1 MGFEYADGS
10 SFRFPTGGSPTSYP
24 NTQPYSH
31 QNVAHLR
38 IPEPEGAS
46 NHEESMESFCSWVP
60 FLSTPRAAT
69 SPRVAT
75 TDVLQPSRRRAQQAW
90 TPSPDGTL
98 CDVSTALLPNHSTV
112 VDSQRS
118 VSDPTHGSH
127 VLKTNGTT
135 EASRRDLPSVPRTF
149 SGPCTLDLAASY
161 HQITDESP
169 VFPSGLSSA
178 QQPAYA
184 PQSFESWYHNHLA
197 AKHVNAPDDDLVEY
211 GIENQVPLVTP
222 SMVRCPQAS
231 QPPKDQNSVESSIV
245 PGLDVSEWAPPYGQR
260 NVDLGPEPQQ
270 NFRLQEGVN
279 RKRGRE
285 VLDPFHV
292 DEDGNIV
299 TEYQD
304 HSPIGFEFNQS
315 PGEFDEGPGIE
326 EHHRSVA
333 LPWNADDLDDLPR
346 SKRRRL
352 GNGHASLV
360 GNTSPKHVHRPSM
373 LNGQQIDPDSLSG
386 SSPRFKLLT
395 FTNLV
400 CRW

>member
-10 SFRFPTGGSPTSYP
+10 SFRFPTGGSPTSYS

-31 QNVAHLR
+31 QVAAHPG
-38 IPEPEGAS
+38 ISEGAS
-46 NHEESMESFCSWVP
+46 NHEESMESLFSWKP
-60 FLSTPRAAT
+60 YLSTPRAAA
-69 SPRVAT
+69 SPRIAT
-75 TDVLQPSRRRAQQAW
+75 ADVLQPSRRRAQQAW
-90 TPSPDGTL
+90 APSPDGTL
-98 CDVSTALLPNHSTV
+98 YDGSTALLPNHSTV

-118 VSDPTHGSH
+118 VSDPTQGSH

-169 VFPSGLSSA
+169 VFPSGLSSTQ
-178 QQPAYA
+178 QQPTHT
-184 PQSFESWYHNHLA
+184 PQFLTSWYHNHVA
-197 AKHVNAPDDDLVEY
+197 ADHANAPDDDLVEY
-211 GIENQVPLVTP
+211 GIENQLPLLTP
-222 SMVRCPQAS
+222 SMVKCPQAG
-231 QPPKDQNSVESSIV
+231 QPPKDQDSVESSSI

-260 NVDLGPEPQQ
+260 NVDPGPEPQQ
-270 NFRLQEGVN
+270 DFRWQEGVN

-285 VLDPFHV
+285 AIDPLHV
-292 DEDGNIV
+292 DEFGNIV

-304 HSPIGFEFNQS
+304 HSPIGFEFNHS
-315 PGEFDEGPGIE
+315 HEEFDEGPGTE

-346 SKRRRL
+346 SKRLRL
-352 GNGHASLV
+352 GNEHASLV
-360 GNTSPKHVHRPSM
+360 GSTSRKHVDGPSAIKRKQP
-373 LNGQQIDPDSLSG
+373 NPDILPG
-386 SSPRFKLLT
+386 SSPRFKVLT
-395 FTNLV
+395 CTDLV